1 MICSGSA
8 VAAGDDRIHSKQ
20 RLRLHQMYHNTSQKW
35 ISVHLK
41 IATGKEGPFQ
51 STLYF

>member
-1 MICSGSA
+1 MICSGSG

-20 RLRLHQMYHNTSQKW
+20 RLSLHQMYHNTSQKW

-41 IATGKEGPFQ
+41 IATGLIFTEAAQ
-51 STLYF
+51 SR